1 MKLLLNTYSTN
12 EYADGCEYAFLDLTK
27 ELAEEIQRRWEH
39 FETVHGKDPSLTEM
53 HFTDYGPVWIDEL
66 PGSIGDAESIGLG
79 DGNPFAETTA
89 FAEDFENVAA
99 RTECEHMVITSQ
111 EVYWQAEPNNCSW
124 YVETRPIPLE
134 TVRKALAQ

>member
-39 FETVHGKDPSLTEM
+39 FETVQWKDPSLTEM
-53 HFTDYGPVWIDEL
+53 HFFGAEAMFVDGL
-66 PGSIGDAESIGLG
+66 PENLMGVLG
-79 DGNPFAETTA
+79 DGP
-89 FAEDFENVAA
+89 DFIEVEAAPDISENLMA
-99 RTECEHMVITSQ
+99 RTECDRMVITSQ
-111 EVYWQAEPNNCSW
+111 EVYWQAIPKHCDW
-124 YVETRPIPLE
+124 HVETRPIPLE

>member
-53 HFTDYGPVWIDEL
+53 HFTDYGPVWNRLASGEGF
-66 PGSIGDAESIGLG
+66 GSINKCDSVSGT
-79 DGNPFAETTA
+79 PRKFA
-89 FAEDFENVAA
+89 
-99 RTECEHMVITSQ
+99 CCI
-111 EVYWQAEPNNCSW
+111 
-124 YVETRPIPLE
+124 
-134 TVRKALAQ
+134 

>member
-53 HFTDYGPVWIDEL
+53 HFFGAEAMFVDGL
-66 PGSIGDAESIGLG
+66 PENLMDVLG
-79 DGNPFAETTA
+79 DDSDFIEVEALDK
-89 FAEDFENVAA
+89 DFENLEA
-99 RTECEHMVITSQ
+99 RTECDHMVITSQ